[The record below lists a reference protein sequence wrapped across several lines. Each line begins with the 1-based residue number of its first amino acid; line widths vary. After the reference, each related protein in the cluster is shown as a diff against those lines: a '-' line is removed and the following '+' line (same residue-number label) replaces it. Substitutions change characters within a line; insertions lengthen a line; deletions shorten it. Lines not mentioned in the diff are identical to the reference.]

1 VESRIR
7 HLHYRVLAAPGARVP
22 PGLERVARERVGE
35 ALGEALDAALG
46 EDPGVYV
53 LRRVRADISVDVGAS
68 PPDRLIA
75 REWAHRLAAAITR
88 SIAEEGDDEVVRFA
102 DEAEFIARFAA
113 DLADGVAWERWYY
126 GAFAELRPLGNR
138 SALRTLVLDHR
149 RQLPAILAW
158 LTRHGSLERV
168 LAALDPGTLAS
179 LERRLPDS
187 DLVRPLVVAALRIAD
202 ALKFTVGHAAP
213 DEILDRYLAAA
224 TVAPTWRDRGSLAQ
238 AVLDAFRYLL
248 REGDLAPLGPRRAQQ
263 AAARLEPLLG
273 ELDWL
278 DVNRLRTGLQEL
290 LAVGAAP
297 PALARR
303 GARSGAAFALVDELA
318 ATAAAGPIAFDVR
331 DPAGAANALR
341 LRAALAARSPA
352 AAARPEVA
360 ETIAAVL
367 AAVERLAR
375 HRAAPEVWALIAAGD
390 AVAAFR
396 RYAGMGGSREDVE
409 LLAEAEPLVRSF
421 APSSP
426 TALTVAGAQWI
437 DSACAG
443 ALLPVRGA
451 LDLRLPALA
460 AAAEDVPPFP
470 ELLLALALR
479 WAGEGALGQRADA
492 GLAAALGFAEPPT
505 AEALA
510 GGWAGCTRTTQR
522 RLRADVLRGLE
533 ARGLRQSVGKE
544 QLACVQHSTLGDPQ
558 TDRTVGI
565 VAVAVLL
572 AWTGWLRGFGES
584 SPAFVLDQFVR
595 RPGAISLSEGCA
607 AVELERRPLDLV
619 LEMAGYLG
627 ELDAGAVLPRRIS
640 FSLAGG

>member
-1 VESRIR
+1 MESRIR

-46 EDPGVYV
+46 EDLGVYV
-53 LRRVRADISVDVGAS
+53 LRRVRADISVDVGAR
-68 PPDRLIA
+68 PPHRLIA

-113 DLADGVAWERWYY
+113 DLADGVAWERWFY
-126 GAFAELRPLGNR
+126 GAFAELRPLGDR
-138 SALRTLVLDHR
+138 GALRTLLLDHR

-168 LAALDPGTLAS
+168 LAALDPRTLAA
-179 LERRLPDS
+179 LERRLPDP

-202 ALKFTVGHAAP
+202 ALELTVGHAAP
-213 DEILDRYLAAA
+213 DEVLDRYLAAA
-224 TVAPTWRDRGSLAQ
+224 AVAPTWRDRGSLAE

-248 REGDLAPLGPRRAQQ
+248 CEGHLPPLGPRWAEQ

-278 DVNRLRTGLQEL
+278 DVNRLRAGLQEL

-297 PALARR
+297 PRLPRR
-303 GARSGAAFALVDELA
+303 GARSGAALALVGELA
-318 ATAAAGPIAFDVR
+318 ATAAAGPVGFDVR

-341 LRAALAARSPA
+341 LRAALAARSPE

-390 AVAAFR
+390 AVGAFR
-396 RYAGMGGSREDVE
+396 RYAGLGGSREDVE

-421 APSSP
+421 APSMP
-426 TALTVAGAQWI
+426 TALTAAGAQWI
-437 DSACAG
+437 DSARAG

-460 AAAEDVPPFP
+460 AAEGVPPFP

-492 GLAAALGFAEPPT
+492 GLAAALGLAEPPT

-510 GGWAGCTRTTQR
+510 GGWAGCTRTAHR

-544 QLACVQHSTLGDPQ
+544 QLACVQHSTLGDPR

-565 VAVAVLL
+565 VALAVLL
-572 AWTGWLRGFGES
+572 AWTEWLRGFGES
-584 SPAFVLDQFVR
+584 SPAFVLDRFVR
-595 RPGAISLSEGCA
+595 RAGAISVSEGCA

-619 LEMAGYLG
+619 LEMAGYLD

-640 FSLAGG
+640 FSLAGR